1 MDKPLNKYFDHTLL
15 KPEATQEDIIKLCE
29 EAKEYDFYSVCVN
42 SIYVPLAKEELKGT
56 DVKVASVVGFPLG
69 AMATEA
75 KAFETEWAVNN
86 GADEIDMV
94 LPIGLLKEGK
104 YLDVGRDIKEV
115 RDKAKNAILKVIL
128 ETCLLTEEEI
138 IKACAIS
145 VENGADFVK
154 TSTGFS
160 TKGADQKIVRMM
172 KEEVRGKA
180 KVKASGGIRDL
191 ETAIMMI
198 EAGADRLG
206 ASASVNIMKEWN
218 NR

>member
-15 KPEATQEDIIKLCE
+15 KPEATQEDIIKLCK

-42 SIYVPLAKEELKGT
+42 SIFVPLVKEELKGT

-115 RDKAKNAILKVIL
+115 REKAGDAVLKVIL
-128 ETCLLTEEEI
+128 ETCLLTEDEI

-160 TKGADQKIVRMM
+160 TKGADQKIVKMM
-172 KEEVRGKA
+172 KEEVKGKA

-191 ETAIMMI
+191 ETALMMI
-198 EAGADRLG
+198 ESGADRLG